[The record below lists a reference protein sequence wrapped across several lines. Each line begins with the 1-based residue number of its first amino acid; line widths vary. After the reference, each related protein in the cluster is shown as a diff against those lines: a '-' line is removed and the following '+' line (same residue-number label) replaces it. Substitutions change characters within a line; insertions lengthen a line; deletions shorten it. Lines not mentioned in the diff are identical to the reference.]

1 MRRNDGHY
9 PRINQKT
16 AHQLG
21 LCNPRRRLLP
31 KPWASLSMWRG
42 VRLLPQGE
50 GQNEADNLPLQRSL
64 LLEVKWVPKKV
75 VMSAVQSHPQL
86 VLSRRHQRRWERK
99 AIQNVNNQQLK
110 IPSYHVHVKHG
121 YNQPNTE
128 ICVLWSYSCI
138 LRCPHTP
145 FVHVAFRLD
154 ILSSL

>member
-16 AHQLG
+16 ARQLG

-50 GQNEADNLPLQRSL
+50 GQNEAGGLLLQRSL
-64 LLEVKWVPKKV
+64 VLKVKSVPKKM
-75 VMSAVQSHPQL
+75 VMSVLQRQPQR
-86 VLSRRHQRRWERK
+86 VLRRCQHRRRGRRTVE
-99 AIQNVNNQQLK
+99 NVNNQQLK